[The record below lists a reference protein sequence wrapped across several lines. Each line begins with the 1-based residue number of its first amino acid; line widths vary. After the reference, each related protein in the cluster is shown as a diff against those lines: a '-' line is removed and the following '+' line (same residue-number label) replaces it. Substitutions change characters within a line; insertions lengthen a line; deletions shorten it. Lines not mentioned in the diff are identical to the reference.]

1 MSRYRYSNL
10 EILQDKKVLFFDGVC
25 NLCVGV
31 VQFVL
36 KRNTSGS
43 VVFASLQSE
52 LGKQLLHELQV
63 EEVAL
68 NTLYFVVNG
77 KVYRESDGALKL
89 SLELRRLWPAFI
101 VFWIVPRFIRDGVYR
116 FVSRRRYG
124 WFGKRETCLVVG
136 DGMDAR
142 FLYGEEL

>member
-1 MSRYRYSNL
+1 MSRPYTSI
-10 EILQDKKVLFFDGVC
+10 EILQGKKVLFFDGVC

-52 LGKQLLHELQV
+52 LGKQLLHELNV
-63 EEVAL
+63 EETTL

-77 KVYRESDGALKL
+77 TVYSESDGALKL
-89 SLELRRLWPAFI
+89 SLELRRLWPLCI
-101 VFWIVPRFIRDGVYR
+101 VFWLVPRFIRNAVYR
-116 FVSRRRYG
+116 FVSRKRYK
-124 WFGKRETCLVVG
+124 WFGKRDTCMVG
-136 DGMDAR
+136 EGEVEGR
-142 FLYGEEL
+142 FLREE